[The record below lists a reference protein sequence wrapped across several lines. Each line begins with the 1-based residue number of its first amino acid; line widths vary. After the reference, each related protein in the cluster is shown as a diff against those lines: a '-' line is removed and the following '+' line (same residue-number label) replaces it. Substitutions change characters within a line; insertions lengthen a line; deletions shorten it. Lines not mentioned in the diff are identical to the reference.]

1 MNEIKLVSVK
11 DLSGFTFHIP
21 YYQRG
26 YRWKKAQV
34 QQLLWDIDSF
44 RPTEK
49 HPFYFLQALV
59 VTKQEQ
65 GEGKYRVIDGQQRLT
80 TLKLILEGKGYKLEY
95 DREADQPI
103 DQSYKKQT
111 IECLNEFF
119 NGKTEEEKKAFCR
132 KVEESCR
139 FLFYEVSTG
148 NELQTFRE
156 LNSGKIPARDS
167 ELVKYL
173 LLKSGSDEDA
183 AVTQARAEEW
193 DAMEREM
200 GDDEF
205 FAFLTPRNT
214 WREEDRMTILFRYAG
229 FTVDQKSNELFPFLT
244 IIQQEID
251 KSSRLAVWEQIC
263 AAYYRL
269 SAWFRN
275 QLLYH
280 AFGWYVHRKDGVEP
294 RKLEG
299 NPWWEELGKAKE
311 YSPDE
316 NNDDYQQGGNVPLYR
331 YLLLYNVA
339 FCWRRRPMRYDFIR
353 HRQVGVWSLEHIFAR
368 NQRDLTPEELKKWLP
383 SESNQWEEYEKCC
396 QKNEGNRWLA
406 KKLGEKYPDQ
416 DDNSWRNLAML
427 PQNANASFNNNLFEG
442 KRELVVHQWAD
453 LGWQHYWIPPATEAV
468 FLKSLPGLSVTTPY
482 WSESDKEAYV
492 KHMESSI
499 CAFVEAVDNIFGIKD
514 TDCKNE
520 KINPPLPQ
528 YTTLPNHLF
537 ALLNRYRVV
546 IPGIQRHYVQGGD
559 SPRAA
564 EVRKNFI
571 QELFNA
577 CTEGRGGQLH
587 FIYGP
592 VEAGGDCFIPV
603 DGQQRLTTLWLLARF
618 IAEYLPPEEK
628 TAVLQRLSR
637 FSYTGRIHAKRF
649 CKALTAPQATW
660 QPGTDPQETIPR
672 QPWFWAEWQRDETV
686 ASMLRMLSTIYGEFC
701 DASREITAEKVWTFL
716 LEKVTFNLLAD
727 HFSDDIYL
735 KLNARGL
742 QLTQWENFKGK
753 FAEHLKDTRE
763 MWNKKIEQLSNK
775 YFARAQL
782 PDNALQQLP
791 DNAFFALAAR
801 LAVVPAKIANHE
813 CGEQIEKLAFFTNW
827 KQEIPYVPFD
837 QFTQILAAP
846 DEFAENYLRLVDL
859 ILRFDNDAAT
869 EKWFSPYWQ
878 KTRQLWE
885 TVFMPQNQNELDLS
899 LLIYFY
905 CVQNQGTCPDDFYKA
920 LRCMWNILENVSRN
934 NERPF
939 DRLVKFRDSIIERRG
954 RSLYGIAEADRPQ
967 EKEALQWQEERA
979 KADIYAGVDTDI
991 SVELLQ
997 KAEYN
1002 MHGRVR
1008 LGILKLPEGNVDF
1021 DRKKWLEKLNNLFS
1035 GWNQESE
1042 ERREKT
1048 RQAIVLNLVASY
1060 PEPLQDAIRLST
1072 DDGNLLALL
1081 TTQDDWSIQNYL
1093 PDAQEPL
1100 PQFPK
1105 SAPSLD
1111 LQKPYLRDWRQSILS
1126 LAGEGNKM
1134 IWGRTLKQHNTGIYY
1149 LYSGAQIRGA
1159 LPVGDWRIEL
1169 RPKGKLG
1176 DWYSKLCGKEN
1187 PDFTINDGDTHNEKC
1202 SEEKIIYF
1210 GPDGITIR
1218 KKDVWG
1224 QYGGHEQLC
1233 KVGERLEVLKI

>member
-1 MNEIKLVSVK
+1 MN
-11 DLSGFTFHIP
+11 
-21 YYQRG
+21 
-26 YRWKKAQV
+26 
-34 QQLLWDIDSF
+34 
-44 RPTEK
+44 
-49 HPFYFLQALV
+49 
-59 VTKQEQ
+59 
-65 GEGKYRVIDGQQRLT
+65 
-80 TLKLILEGKGYKLEY
+80 
-95 DREADQPI
+95 
-103 DQSYKKQT
+103 
-111 IECLNEFF
+111 
-119 NGKTEEEKKAFCR
+119 
-132 KVEESCR
+132 
-139 FLFYEVSTG
+139 
-148 NELQTFRE
+148 
-156 LNSGKIPARDS
+156 
-167 ELVKYL
+167 
-173 LLKSGSDEDA
+173 
-183 AVTQARAEEW
+183 
-193 DAMEREM
+193 
-200 GDDEF
+200 
-205 FAFLTPRNT
+205 
-214 WREEDRMTILFRYAG
+214 
-229 FTVDQKSNELFPFLT
+229 
-244 IIQQEID
+244 
-251 KSSRLAVWEQIC
+251 
-263 AAYYRL
+263 
-269 SAWFRN
+269 
-275 QLLYH
+275 
-280 AFGWYVHRKDGVEP
+280 
-294 RKLEG
+294 
-299 NPWWEELGKAKE
+299 
-311 YSPDE
+311 
-316 NNDDYQQGGNVPLYR
+316 
-331 YLLLYNVA
+331 
-339 FCWRRRPMRYDFIR
+339 
-353 HRQVGVWSLEHIFAR
+353 
-368 NQRDLTPEELKKWLP
+368 
-383 SESNQWEEYEKCC
+383 
-396 QKNEGNRWLA
+396 
-406 KKLGEKYPDQ
+406 
-416 DDNSWRNLAML
+416 
-427 PQNANASFNNNLFEG
+427 
-442 KRELVVHQWAD
+442 
-453 LGWQHYWIPPATEAV
+453 
-468 FLKSLPGLSVTTPY
+468 
-482 WSESDKEAYV
+482 
-492 KHMESSI
+492 
-499 CAFVEAVDNIFGIKD
+499 
-514 TDCKNE
+514 
-520 KINPPLPQ
+520 KINPLLLQ

-546 IPGIQRHYVQGGD
+546 IPGIQRHYVQGGN

-571 QELFNA
+571 RELFKA
-577 CTEGRGGQLH
+577 CADGREVQLY

-628 TAVLQRLSR
+628 TIVLQLLSR

-660 QPGTDPQETIPR
+660 QRGTDPQETIPR

-686 ASMLRMLSTIYGEFC
+686 ASMLRMLSSIYGEFC
-701 DASREITAEKVWTFL
+701 DASQKITAEKVLTFL
-716 LEKVTFNLLAD
+716 LEKVTFNLLTD

-753 FAEHLKDTRE
+753 FAECLSSEDTRKK
-763 MWNKKIEQLSNK
+763 WNEQIEQLSNV
-775 YFARAQL
+775 YFDRAK
-782 PDNALQQLP
+782 QQLP

-801 LAVVPAKIANHE
+801 LAVVLAEIANHK

-846 DEFAENYLRLVDL
+846 DEFAENYLRLVGL
-859 ILRFDNDAAT
+859 IFDNGAAT

-1035 GWNQESE
+1035 VWNQESE
-1042 ERREKT
+1042 EQREKT
-1048 RQAIVLNLVASY
+1048 RQAIVLNLIASY
-1060 PEPLQDAIRLST
+1060 PESLQEAIRLST

-1081 TTQDDWSIQNYL
+1081 TTRDDWSIQKHL
-1093 PDAQEPL
+1093 LDAQKPL

-1105 SAPSLD
+1105 SDPSLD
-1111 LQKPYLRDWRQSILS
+1111 PQKPYLRDWRQSILS

-1169 RPKGKLG
+1169 RPEGELGK
-1176 DWYSKLCGKEN
+1176 WYSDLCGKEN

>member
-1 MNEIKLVSVK
+1 MN
-11 DLSGFTFHIP
+11 
-21 YYQRG
+21 
-26 YRWKKAQV
+26 
-34 QQLLWDIDSF
+34 
-44 RPTEK
+44 
-49 HPFYFLQALV
+49 
-59 VTKQEQ
+59 
-65 GEGKYRVIDGQQRLT
+65 
-80 TLKLILEGKGYKLEY
+80 
-95 DREADQPI
+95 
-103 DQSYKKQT
+103 
-111 IECLNEFF
+111 
-119 NGKTEEEKKAFCR
+119 
-132 KVEESCR
+132 
-139 FLFYEVSTG
+139 
-148 NELQTFRE
+148 
-156 LNSGKIPARDS
+156 
-167 ELVKYL
+167 
-173 LLKSGSDEDA
+173 
-183 AVTQARAEEW
+183 
-193 DAMEREM
+193 
-200 GDDEF
+200 
-205 FAFLTPRNT
+205 
-214 WREEDRMTILFRYAG
+214 
-229 FTVDQKSNELFPFLT
+229 
-244 IIQQEID
+244 
-251 KSSRLAVWEQIC
+251 
-263 AAYYRL
+263 
-269 SAWFRN
+269 
-275 QLLYH
+275 
-280 AFGWYVHRKDGVEP
+280 
-294 RKLEG
+294 
-299 NPWWEELGKAKE
+299 
-311 YSPDE
+311 
-316 NNDDYQQGGNVPLYR
+316 
-331 YLLLYNVA
+331 
-339 FCWRRRPMRYDFIR
+339 
-353 HRQVGVWSLEHIFAR
+353 
-368 NQRDLTPEELKKWLP
+368 
-383 SESNQWEEYEKCC
+383 
-396 QKNEGNRWLA
+396 
-406 KKLGEKYPDQ
+406 
-416 DDNSWRNLAML
+416 
-427 PQNANASFNNNLFEG
+427 
-442 KRELVVHQWAD
+442 
-453 LGWQHYWIPPATEAV
+453 
-468 FLKSLPGLSVTTPY
+468 
-482 WSESDKEAYV
+482 
-492 KHMESSI
+492 
-499 CAFVEAVDNIFGIKD
+499 
-514 TDCKNE
+514 
-520 KINPPLPQ
+520 KINPLLLQ

-546 IPGIQRHYVQGGD
+546 IPGIQRHYVQGGN

-571 QELFNA
+571 RELFKA
-577 CTEGRGGQLH
+577 CADGREVQLY

-628 TAVLQRLSR
+628 TIVLQLLSR

-660 QPGTDPQETIPR
+660 QRGTDPQETIPR

-701 DASREITAEKVWTFL
+701 DASQKITAEKVLTFL
-716 LEKVTFNLLAD
+716 LEKVTFNLLTD

-753 FAEHLKDTRE
+753 FAECLSSEDTRKK
-763 MWNKKIEQLSNK
+763 WNEQIEQLSNV
-775 YFARAQL
+775 YFDRAK
-782 PDNALQQLP
+782 QQLP

-801 LAVVPAKIANHE
+801 LAVVLAEIANHK

-846 DEFAENYLRLVDL
+846 DEFAENYLRLVGL
-859 ILRFDNDAAT
+859 IFDNGAAT

-1035 GWNQESE
+1035 VWNQESE
-1042 ERREKT
+1042 EQREKT
-1048 RQAIVLNLVASY
+1048 RQAIVLNLIASY
-1060 PEPLQDAIRLST
+1060 PESLQEAIRLST

-1081 TTQDDWSIQNYL
+1081 TTRDDWSIQKHL
-1093 PDAQEPL
+1093 LDAQKPL

-1105 SAPSLD
+1105 SDPSLD
-1111 LQKPYLRDWRQSILS
+1111 PQKPYLRDWRQSILS

-1169 RPKGKLG
+1169 RPEGELGK
-1176 DWYSKLCGKEN
+1176 WYSDLCGKEN

>member
-1 MNEIKLVSVK
+1 MN
-11 DLSGFTFHIP
+11 
-21 YYQRG
+21 
-26 YRWKKAQV
+26 
-34 QQLLWDIDSF
+34 
-44 RPTEK
+44 
-49 HPFYFLQALV
+49 
-59 VTKQEQ
+59 
-65 GEGKYRVIDGQQRLT
+65 
-80 TLKLILEGKGYKLEY
+80 
-95 DREADQPI
+95 
-103 DQSYKKQT
+103 
-111 IECLNEFF
+111 
-119 NGKTEEEKKAFCR
+119 
-132 KVEESCR
+132 
-139 FLFYEVSTG
+139 
-148 NELQTFRE
+148 
-156 LNSGKIPARDS
+156 
-167 ELVKYL
+167 
-173 LLKSGSDEDA
+173 
-183 AVTQARAEEW
+183 
-193 DAMEREM
+193 
-200 GDDEF
+200 
-205 FAFLTPRNT
+205 
-214 WREEDRMTILFRYAG
+214 
-229 FTVDQKSNELFPFLT
+229 
-244 IIQQEID
+244 
-251 KSSRLAVWEQIC
+251 
-263 AAYYRL
+263 
-269 SAWFRN
+269 
-275 QLLYH
+275 
-280 AFGWYVHRKDGVEP
+280 
-294 RKLEG
+294 
-299 NPWWEELGKAKE
+299 
-311 YSPDE
+311 
-316 NNDDYQQGGNVPLYR
+316 
-331 YLLLYNVA
+331 
-339 FCWRRRPMRYDFIR
+339 
-353 HRQVGVWSLEHIFAR
+353 
-368 NQRDLTPEELKKWLP
+368 
-383 SESNQWEEYEKCC
+383 
-396 QKNEGNRWLA
+396 
-406 KKLGEKYPDQ
+406 
-416 DDNSWRNLAML
+416 
-427 PQNANASFNNNLFEG
+427 
-442 KRELVVHQWAD
+442 
-453 LGWQHYWIPPATEAV
+453 
-468 FLKSLPGLSVTTPY
+468 
-482 WSESDKEAYV
+482 
-492 KHMESSI
+492 
-499 CAFVEAVDNIFGIKD
+499 
-514 TDCKNE
+514 
-520 KINPPLPQ
+520 KINPLLLQ

-546 IPGIQRHYVQGGD
+546 IPGIQRHYVQGGN

-571 QELFNA
+571 RELFKA
-577 CTEGRGGQLH
+577 CADGREVQLY

-628 TAVLQRLSR
+628 TIVLQLLSR

-649 CKALTAPQATW
+649 CEALTAPQATW
-660 QPGTDPQETIPR
+660 QRGTDPQETIPR

-701 DASREITAEKVWTFL
+701 GASQKITAEEVLTFL
-716 LEKVTFNLLAD
+716 LEKVTFNLLTD

-753 FAEHLKDTRE
+753 FAEHLKDKT
-763 MWNKKIEQLSNK
+763 WNGQIEQLSNV
-775 YFARAQL
+775 YFDRAK
-782 PDNALQQLP
+782 QQLP

-801 LAVVPAKIANHE
+801 LAVVLAEIANHK
-813 CGEQIEKLAFFTNW
+813 CGEQIKKLAFFTNW

-859 ILRFDNDAAT
+859 ILRFDNGAAT

-905 CVQNQGTCPDDFYKA
+905 CVQNQDICPDDFYKA

-979 KADIYAGVDTDI
+979 KAVIYAGVDTDI

-1035 GWNQESE
+1035 VWNQESE
-1042 ERREKT
+1042 EQREKT
-1048 RQAIVLNLVASY
+1048 RQAIVLNLIASY
-1060 PEPLQDAIRLST
+1060 PESLQEAIRLST

-1176 DWYSKLCGKEN
+1176 KWYSDLCGKEN

-1202 SEEKIIYF
+1202 IEEKIIYF
-1210 GPDGITIR
+1210 WPSKITIR
-1218 KKDVWG
+1218 QKDDSG
-1224 QYGGHEQLC
+1224 QYGGHEQRC
-1233 KVGERLEVLKI
+1233 KVSERLEDIENLSLEA